1 MNMPERRILLI
12 NQLRDNLDLLKNS
25 VNSLD
30 YSYSKCLK
38 IGLKSEYNIDELE
51 SFEALTARFARTADI
66 LTQKVLKSLI
76 LLLQEQINTFIDSA
90 NFLEKI
96 RIIDSADEIIN
107 IRMIRNEIAHEYKLK
122 DITLLFN
129 DVLGSIPLLKAII
142 ERTQVYISDK
152 FELEER

>member
-25 VNSLD
+25 VHSLD
-30 YSYSKCLK
+30 YSYSKCIK
-38 IGLKSEYNIDELE
+38 IGLKSEYNIEELE
-51 SFEALTARFARTADI
+51 SFEALTSRFARTADI

-76 LLLQEQINTFIDSA
+76 LLLQEQVITFIDSA

-129 DVLGSIPLLKAII
+129 DVIGSIPTLKTII
-142 ERTQVYISDK
+142 ERTQEYISDK
-152 FELEER
+152 FKLEER